1 MPKKSKK
8 NSKKSNNNSLL
19 LAVAISLLLA
29 FPLGYI
35 LGTSA
40 ENDTSTS
47 ETTMSEENMANHS
60 HDGMTNNDSHDHMH
74 SSFEIPEGSPVPKV
88 NNFTVKKDAKSG
100 WNISFETINFSFA
113 PEKASSENIVGEGHA
128 HLYIDEEKITRL
140 YSNNYYLGDLEEG
153 EHTIKITL
161 NTNDH
166 KDYTYNGEVIS
177 ASQTVTDMHHN

>member
-1 MPKKSKK
+1 MPNKSK
-8 NSKKSNNNSLL
+8 NKKLNPNASVL
-19 LAVAISLLLA
+19 LAVIISCLLA
-29 FPLGYI
+29 FPVGYLLGE
-35 LGTSA
+35 SA
-40 ENDTSTS
+40 EDKSTIP
-47 ETTMSEENMANHS
+47 ETAIQKEDMSEHS
-60 HDGMTNNDSHDHMH
+60 HDGKSENNQSHLH
-74 SSFEIPEGSPVPKV
+74 SIFEIPEGSPVPEIENLKI
-88 NNFTVKKDAKSG
+88 TKDIKSG
-100 WNISFETINFSFA
+100 WNLSFGTKNFTFS
-113 PEKASSENIVGEGHA
+113 PERASGEHIYGEGHA